1 METLLK
7 YLVVTL
13 FLFRLIFSSSKR
25 FSSFRFSSRSVLTSH
40 HVDPTISNQ
49 FFCS

>member
-13 FLFRLIFSSSKR
+13 FLFRLIFSSKR